1 MLALQKNMINFT
13 QKWIVKLILFIVAL
27 SIVAALLSS
36 GGGCY
41 NPIEE
46 IFIGWRDTSGCDA
59 TVDFPMES
67 KNSRDIGGIVLTLVI
82 FFALSIFSIIKIIK
96 KLRNKTNDEKKR

>member
-1 MLALQKNMINFT
+1 MRNLR
-13 QKWIVKLILFIVAL
+13 QKWIVKLILFIVSL

-46 IFIGWRDTSGCDA
+46 IFIGWSDTSGCDV
-59 TVDFPMES
+59 TGDFPIES
-67 KNSRDIGGIVLTLVI
+67 KNSRDIGGIFLTLGL
-82 FFALSIFSIIKIIK
+82 FLIIIIYSLILFIK
-96 KLRNKTNDEKKR
+96 KIRNKTNNE